1 MINSVRFFC
10 IFEDGGYGLE
20 RVYSEKQDLSI
31 LGVDYLNHVKEA
43 FSLDAVSVTIMVEVK
58 TTTRSRSA
66 VFGSFLIQ
74 GGVAYSVTPDFI
86 RVVRESKAQ
95 L

>member
-10 IFEDGGYGLE
+10 IFEDGSFSLE
-20 RVYSEKQDLSI
+20 RIYSEKQDLSV
-31 LGVDYLNHVKEA
+31 LGVDYLNFIKEA

-66 VFGSFLIQ
+66 VFGHFLIQ
-74 GGVAYSVTPDFI
+74 GGVAYSVTSDFLRI
-86 RVVRESKAQ
+86 VRECNA
-95 L
+95 